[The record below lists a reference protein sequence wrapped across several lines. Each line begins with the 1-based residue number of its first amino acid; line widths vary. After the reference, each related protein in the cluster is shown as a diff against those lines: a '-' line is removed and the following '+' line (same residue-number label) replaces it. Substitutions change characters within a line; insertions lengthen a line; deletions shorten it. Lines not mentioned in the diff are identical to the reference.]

1 MEYPQVRRL
10 VQLVCLGMHG
20 DELAVQL
27 MDELEPCCLG
37 AAVHIVIWLLTSST
51 FYQTVLTLILFTRGT
66 DLSREIHLSVLQAK
80 L

>member
-27 MDELEPCCLG
+27 MDELELCCLG

-51 FYQTVLTLILFTRGT
+51 FCQTVLTLILFTRGT